1 MLKAV
6 KRTPHV
12 ITTKV
17 GMAKTSSD
25 PEVDELK
32 RQFTTVEDES
42 AKLQKDAKAY
52 REAVLKMLTSSHNF
66 GQAYVT
72 LLSPMSN
79 EADLPER
86 YPNAVKTI
94 DQMSAYQELVTDLK
108 DTVQPELDL
117 IDTRIIAPIKEFN
130 EVIKHA
136 KKAITKRDHK
146 LIDFDRHNNSFTK
159 LRDKKEKSLKDEQNI
174 FKAEQ
179 EYEAALQDYEHY
191 NNLLKTEIPRFL
203 QLTTA
208 FISPLFHSFFYMQ
221 LNILYTTYGK
231 LQQFSEGRFDLNQT
245 DIESIYLERL
255 GDTHSRI
262 EELTITKRPAPTAK
276 IIAERRAANPPPPR
290 PASSSLHSP
299 RPPASLSTRT
309 STSSFGPAS
318 ATGKSPGFGLPPKP
332 NTLGTSSIPPK
343 PNSYGSSSIPPK
355 PMLAPK
361 PNLAPKPSFSVKPA
375 PADPAPVV
383 AAPPPYTPATASQPA
398 GVGSVAAAAAAI
410 HARNASDAATPNP
423 PPLKPKLKPPPP
435 PASQPIYVTALY
447 DFVAQ
452 TDGDLSFSAGDR
464 ILLVK
469 RTDSEQDW
477 WTGKLNGVEGIFPGQ
492 STATPACNA

>member
-32 RQFTTVEDES
+32 RRFTMAEEES
-42 AKLQKDAKAY
+42 VKLQKDAKAY
-52 REAVLKMLTSSHNF
+52 REAVMNGLLGIEMLTSSHNF
-66 GQAYVT
+66 GQAYIT

-79 EADLPER
+79 EVDLPER
-86 YPNAVKTI
+86 YPNASQTI
-94 DQMSAYQELVTDLK
+94 EQMSAYQELITDLK
-108 DTVQPELDL
+108 DTIQPELDL

-146 LIDFDRHNNSFTK
+146 LIDFDRHNNAYTK

-245 DIESIYLERL
+245 DIENIYLERL

-262 EELTITKRPAPTAK
+262 EELTIIKRPPPTAK
-276 IIAERRAANPPPPR
+276 VIAERRAANPPPLKSGSSSVRPPLPPPSLSSRTSTNGLSTVGR
-290 PASSSLHSP
+290 PASTLLP
-299 RPPASLSTRT
+299 KPSTHA
-309 STSSFGPAS
+309 TSSM
-318 ATGKSPGFGLPPKP
+318 PPKP
-332 NTLGTSSIPPK
+332 VI
-343 PNSYGSSSIPPK
+343 
-355 PMLAPK
+355 APK
-361 PNLAPKPSFSVKPA
+361 PSLAPKPSFSSKPA
-375 PADPAPVV
+375 PADPPAQV
-383 AAPPPYTPATASQPA
+383 AAPPPYTPSTGHAT
-398 GVGSVAAAAAAI
+398 GIGSVAAAAAAI
-410 HARNASDAATPNP
+410 QARRASDANP
-423 PPLKPKLKPPPP
+423 PPIKPKLKPPPP
-435 PASQPIYVTALY
+435 PSSQTTYVTALY

-452 TDGDLSFSAGDR
+452 AEGDLSFSAGDR
-464 ILLVK
+464 IQLVK

-477 WTGKLNGVEGIFPGQ
+477 WTGKLNGVEGIFPAET
-492 STATPACNA
+492 STL

>member
-32 RQFTTVEDES
+32 RQFVTVEEES

-66 GQAYVT
+66 GQAYIT

-86 YPNAVKTI
+86 YPNAVQTI
-94 DQMSAYQELVTDLK
+94 EQMSAYQELITDLK

-136 KKAITKRDHK
+136 KKAIIKRDHK

-245 DIESIYLERL
+245 DIESIYIERL
-255 GDTHSRI
+255 ADTHSRI
-262 EELTITKRPAPTAK
+262 EELTITKRAPPTAK
-276 IIAERRAANPPPPR
+276 VIAERRAANPPPPR
-290 PASSSLHSP
+290 SGSSSLRSP
-299 RPPASLSTRT
+299 LPPPSLSSRT
-309 STSSFGPAS
+309 STSSFSAAHKPAS
-318 ATGKSPGFGLPPKP
+318 PLPSKPGSYAP
-332 NTLGTSSIPPK
+332 SSIPPK
-343 PNSYGSSSIPPK
+343 PVI
-355 PMLAPK
+355 APK
-361 PNLAPKPSFSVKPA
+361 PNLGAKPSFSGKPA
-375 PADPAPVV
+375 PADPPVQ
-383 AAPPPYTPATASQPA
+383 ASAPPPYTPATSAQPA

-410 HARNASDAATPNP
+410 QARRASDANP
-423 PPLKPKLKPPPP
+423 PPIKPKLKPAPPP
-435 PASQPIYVTALY
+435 SSQGTYVTALY

-452 TDGDLSFSAGDR
+452 ADGDLSFSAGDR
-464 ILLVK
+464 IQLVK

-477 WTGKLNGVEGIFPGQ
+477 WTGKLNGVEGIFPG
-492 STATPACNA
+492 

>member
-12 ITTKV
+12 ITAKV
-17 GMAKTSSD
+17 GKAKTSVD

-32 RQFTTVEDES
+32 RQFTTIEEES

-66 GQAYVT
+66 GQAYIT

-79 EADLPER
+79 EVDLPER
-86 YPNAVKTI
+86 YPNAVQTI
-94 DQMSAYQELVTDLK
+94 EQMSAYQELITDLR
-108 DTVQPELDL
+108 DTIQPELDL

-130 EVIKHA
+130 EVIKRA

-179 EYEAALQDYEHY
+179 DYEAALQDYDHY

-203 QLTTA
+203 QLTNA

-231 LQQFSEGRFDLNQT
+231 LQQFSEGRFDLNQA

-255 GDTHSRI
+255 GDTQTKI

-276 IIAERRAANPPPPR
+276 IIAERRAANPPPR
-290 PASSSLHSP
+290 PTSTSVRPGSLA
-299 RPPASLSTRT
+299 PPPPPLSTRT
-309 STSSFGPAS
+309 STSSFGAPS
-318 ATGKSPGFGLPPKP
+318 SGSGGKSPIA
-332 NTLGTSSIPPK
+332 IPPK
-343 PNSYGSSSIPPK
+343 PGMIPPK
-355 PMLAPK
+355 PVLAPK
-361 PNLAPKPSFSVKPA
+361 PNLAAKPSLSSKPA
-375 PADPAPVV
+375 PAEQTAAAP
-383 AAPPPYTPATASQPA
+383 APPPYTASNPPQSA
-398 GVGSVAAAAAAI
+398 ASSGGIGSVAAAAAAI
-410 HARNASDAATPNP
+410 QARRTAETNNTAP
-423 PPLKPKLKPPPP
+423 PSLKPKLKPPPVP
-435 PASQPIYVTALY
+435 PTTSSSSSQHTYVTALY
-447 DFVAQ
+447 NFEAQ
-452 TDGDLSFSAGDR
+452 ADGDLSFNVGDR
-464 ILLVK
+464 ILLTK
-469 RTDSEQDW
+469 KSDSEQDW
-477 WTGKLNGVEGIFPGQ
+477 WTGTLNGVSGIFPGLQ
-492 STATPACNA
+492 LCPTINHQ

>member
-32 RQFTTVEDES
+32 RQFTMVEEES
-42 AKLQKDAKAY
+42 GKLQKDAKAY
-52 REAVLKMLTSSHNF
+52 REAVMKMLTSSHNF
-66 GQAYVT
+66 GQAYIT

-86 YPNAVKTI
+86 YPNAAQTI
-94 DQMSAYQELVTDLK
+94 EQMSTYQELITDLK
-108 DTVQPELDL
+108 DTIQPELDL

-146 LIDFDRHNNSFTK
+146 LIDYDRHNNAYTK

-203 QLTTA
+203 QLTRA

-262 EELTITKRPAPTAK
+262 EELTIIKRAPPTAK
-276 IIAERRAANPPPPR
+276 VIAERRAANPPPLRSSPSLSNRTSTNSISTVGR
-290 PASSSLHSP
+290 PAS
-299 RPPASLSTRT
+299 T
-309 STSSFGPAS
+309 
-318 ATGKSPGFGLPPKP
+318 LPPKP
-332 NTLGTSSIPPK
+332 SSHATSSLPPK
-343 PNSYGSSSIPPK
+343 PVI
-355 PMLAPK
+355 APK
-361 PNLAPKPSFSVKPA
+361 PSLAPKPSFSSKPA
-375 PADPAPVV
+375 PADPPAQV
-383 AAPPPYTPATASQPA
+383 AAPPPYTPSTGQVT
-398 GVGSVAAAAAAI
+398 GIGSVAAAAAAI
-410 HARNASDAATPNP
+410 QARRTSDANP
-423 PPLKPKLKPPPP
+423 PPIKPKLQPPPP
-435 PASQPIYVTALY
+435 SSSQTTYVTALY

-452 TDGDLSFSAGDR
+452 AEGDLSFSAGDR
-464 ILLVK
+464 IQLVK

-477 WTGKLNGVEGIFPGQ
+477 WTGKLNGVEGIFPGNYVQ
-492 STATPACNA
+492 L